1 MNYLDDWLK
10 DKYKWKRY
18 DFRKVD
24 KLAERRFG
32 GDLGEAEAKSLTAD
46 IFLEL
51 NRLFPL
57 PDMDRYLSPRDTEIN
72 RAIQEQIS
80 GFFIN
85 EYPKYDKEKSRFSKY
100 FQFIVEK
107 RIIDDFR
114 KSTGYKRLRIEN
126 EGEMAEDEGQSR
138 LVSLST
144 PIDGENGEGEVLQ
157 DILPSK
163 EMPVEERA
171 VGLGAFDETAAKLIA
186 LIIDIRSHIRS
197 NSKGDIYYPLFFTN
211 SMSYQIRGETS
222 EENERLA
229 AMERELF
236 KAMRVPYL
244 DFSLTSEPRTVS
256 ELSRSKLKPYGELVE
271 GKGDRLPPDPQPA
284 DVLIEYLNRIE
295 GMGRISGAA
304 FSQQLSNYYDLLTK
318 KLRISAQA

>member
-1 MNYLDDWLK
+1 MSYLDNWLS
-10 DKYKWKRY
+10 DKGKWRGY

-32 GDLGEAEAKSLTAD
+32 SEIGNAEAQSLTAD

-157 DILPSK
+157 DILPSA
-163 EMPVEERA
+163 ERKKTR
-171 VGLGAFDETAAKLIA
+171 GLPRWSG
-186 LIIDIRSHIRS
+186 S
-197 NSKGDIYYPLFFTN
+197 
-211 SMSYQIRGETS
+211 
-222 EENERLA
+222 
-229 AMERELF
+229 
-236 KAMRVPYL
+236 
-244 DFSLTSEPRTVS
+244 FSR
-256 ELSRSKLKPYGELVE
+256 R
-271 GKGDRLPPDPQPA
+271 
-284 DVLIEYLNRIE
+284 
-295 GMGRISGAA
+295 
-304 FSQQLSNYYDLLTK
+304 
-318 KLRISAQA
+318 